1 MLKWVYYY
9 SGFGGGTMLFF
20 RKFFIKMIQMKNK
33 FLFLTSFFFILFSS
47 VVIYW
52 LEPQTFEHPFNGLW
66 WVMTTLTTV
75 GYGDYYPSTIEGKLF
90 AMFLYLTGIGLI
102 GVLIGKIVE
111 GFAIMREKKEAGKM
125 GYLGTDHIV
134 IIGWSRKSQF
144 AIREILSSHPETEIV
159 LVDQLEK
166 TPLSEDRFHFVCGDA
181 SQETSLIQANIAKAK
196 AAILFADD
204 KVADP
209 SLADGKSLLI
219 ATTIERLAPRV
230 HTTVEI
236 MTEEHIQNFKHI
248 KVDEFILSD
257 ETISH
262 MAVLSAFANGIPGVI
277 SQLLSRNTGADLY
290 QIGKRPHW
298 KTYRDA
304 YNQLL
309 EEGATLLADGANLT
323 INQRLD
329 VPIPEEANL
338 LIICEKNIYEKI
350 TE

>member
-1 MLKWVYYY
+1 
-9 SGFGGGTMLFF
+9 MLFF
-20 RKFFIKMIQMKNK
+20 RKFFIRMIQMKNEIF
-33 FLFLTSFFFILFSS
+33 FLASFFFILSSS

-75 GYGDYYPSTIEGKLF
+75 GYGDYYPSTIAGKLF

-111 GFAIMREKKEAGKM
+111 GFSIMREMRESGM
-125 GYLGTDHIV
+125 MRYLGTDHIV

-144 AIREILSSHPETEIV
+144 AIREILTSYPEAEMV

-166 TPLSEDRFHFVCGDA
+166 TPLSEERVHFVCGDA
-181 SQETSLIQANIAKAK
+181 SQEAALIQANIANAK

-219 ATTIERLAPRV
+219 ATTIERLAARV

-236 MTEEHIQNFKHI
+236 MAEEHIRNFKHI

-262 MAVLSAFANGIPGVI
+262 MAVLSAFANGIPGII
-277 SQLLSRNTGADLY
+277 SQLISRNDGADLY
-290 QIGKRPHW
+290 EIGKRPQW

-309 EEGATLLADGANLT
+309 ENGATLLADGADLT

-329 VPIPEEANL
+329 VPIPEEARL
-338 LIICEKNIYEKI
+338 LIICEKNIYQKMTEKQ
-350 TE
+350 